1 MGNKDIYKTSNMY
14 KDCQSKYIVYLDQN
28 VLSDLRDRKLF
39 ETKNKNLMMLKSI
52 LMRPDI
58 EVVFSHVIVDEISQ
72 INNDD
77 FFLEHYHVLDQ
88 LGAKFIDPIS
98 KKIINEEAHKAALTY
113 LKNKK
118 ISFNTSYPY
127 VEKILEELSRK
138 ISGLKVDK
146 TFDGIE
152 KDLKKNLDYIGND
165 AIEQLNNLNEN
176 DYEEPIKSALI
187 DMKANMPILLKESIP
202 ASNLFPQLYN
212 MPLGTKPYRE
222 HELTKKLMDS
232 NPTSSELVIEL
243 EKRWQKESHIFSSN
257 LVSNS
262 LVESKIFYAY
272 TQLNWL
278 GYYADDFD
286 KDKKNKDRFN
296 ASQND
301 MRHLAYAYRADF
313 LISKDEKLL
322 KKAIVSYEFANV
334 KIVVGTPEYFLS
346 VLKI

>member
-1 MGNKDIYKTSNMY
+1 MSNI
-14 KDCQSKYIVYLDQN
+14 KNNCQSKYIVYLDQN

-52 LMRPDI
+52 LMRNDI
-58 EVVFSHVIVDEISQ
+58 EVIFSHVTVDEISQ

-77 FFLEHYHVLDQ
+77 FFREHYHVLEQ
-88 LGAKFIDPIS
+88 LGAKFIDQKS
-98 KKIINEEAHKAALTY
+98 KKIINEKPHKAALSY
-113 LKNKK
+113 LKNQKN
-118 ISFNTSYPY
+118 SFNTPYSYF
-127 VEKILEELSRK
+127 VKILEEFNRK
-138 ISGLKVDK
+138 VSGLKIEK
-146 TFDGIE
+146 TFDDIE
-152 KDLKKNLDYIGND
+152 KELKKMSDIIVND
-165 AIEQLNNLNEN
+165 AIEQLNSLDEN
-176 DYEEPIKSALI
+176 DYEEPMKSALI
-187 DMKANMPILLKESIP
+187 IMKANVPILLKKSISD
-202 ASNLFPQLYN
+202 SNLFPNSNN
-212 MPLGTKPYRE
+212 MALGTKPYRE

-243 EKRWQKESHIFSSN
+243 EKRWKEESHIFSSHIF
-257 LVSNS
+257 SNN

-286 KDKKNKDRFN
+286 KIKKKKDRFN

-301 MRHLAYAYRADF
+301 MKHLSYAYIADF
-313 LISKDEKLL
+313 LISNDEKLL

-334 KIVVGTPEYFLS
+334 KTVVGTPESFLS